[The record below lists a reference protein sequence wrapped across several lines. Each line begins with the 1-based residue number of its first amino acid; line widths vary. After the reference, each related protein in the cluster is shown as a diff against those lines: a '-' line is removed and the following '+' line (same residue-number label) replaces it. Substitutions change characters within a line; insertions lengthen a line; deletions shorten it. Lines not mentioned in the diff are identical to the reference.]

1 MAIRAT
7 GGKFGLNFVGIC
19 RRWTERKV
27 KNEVNTTRNK
37 QEKKDTFLVGFCAI
51 FFSREGGG
59 GTFFRK
65 WTWFCKAV
73 CSRNM
78 VPNSDV

>member
-19 RRWTERKV
+19 RRWRERKV

-37 QEKKDTFLVGFCAI
+37 QKKDTFLVGFCAI
-51 FFSREGGG
+51 FFFERGGG
-59 GTFFRK
+59 GARSFESGLVLQSCMLEKHGT
-65 WTWFCKAV
+65 
-73 CSRNM
+73 
-78 VPNSDV
+78 